1 MTKEQNLGAKK
12 FLISAFLTAIFFPIF
27 FFLMRSLWGKS
38 PFIHPTTVLNV
49 LSELYEISLVTLRF
63 KD

>member
-1 MTKEQNLGAKK
+1 MQKILNQCIFDSN
-12 FLISAFLTAIFFPIF
+12 FFPIF
-27 FFLMRSLWGKS
+27 FFLMRSLWGKT